1 MGHIVIRERWD
12 RSNPPSQITH
22 LLNQEGV
29 RELQAVLD
37 EASAKWDATVHADAR
52 IVGAEGAT
60 PTGGLWETTL
70 TIAGSAAALT
80 GMRSVLN
87 GWIKERKQPLEIE
100 VTYPDGRMIS
110 VKGRTTTE
118 IQARTITGA
127 IELVAQA
134 DPADASNVITSP
146 EPESQDAD

>member
-1 MGHIVIRERWD
+1 MGHIVICERWD
-12 RSNPPSQITH
+12 RSNPPDHRTQF
-22 LLNQEGV
+22 LNQEGV
-29 RELQAVLD
+29 RELQAVLE

-60 PTGGLWETTL
+60 PTGGLWEATL

-87 GWIKERKQPLEIE
+87 TWIKERKQPLEIE

-118 IQARTITGA
+118 IQASTITGA
-127 IELVAQA
+127 MELVAQA
-134 DPADASNVITSP
+134 DPVDASNVITSP
-146 EPESQDAD
+146 DPESQDAD